1 MDVVQVQVILT
12 MKGSRQMRKL
22 MSLAIILI
30 SAPLSAQQSVNTA
43 PIPQISVAA
52 RAEVKVVPDR
62 ANIQIS
68 VQTRGETAAAAAT
81 ENARKQKAVID
92 ALRALGIDAKDI
104 STSGYNVYPEQRYEP
119 NKEPVIVGY
128 NVTNSV
134 SVELKSINMVG
145 PAIDAALAKG
155 ANMIN
160 SLLFY
165 ASNTEAAR
173 QEAIA
178 MAVRKARTDAD
189 AAARAAGGSI
199 TGMLEITVGSYYAP
213 PPRPIEMRV
222 KGAIAAQAAD
232 TPISAGDQTVAVDI
246 TTRWLF
252 SAK

>member
-1 MDVVQVQVILT
+1 
-12 MKGSRQMRKL
+12 MRKL
-22 MSLAIILI
+22 MSLAAILI
-30 SAPLSAQQSVNTA
+30 SAPLSAQQGVNTA
-43 PIPQISVAA
+43 TIPQISVAA

-68 VQTRGETAAAAAT
+68 VQTRGETAAAAAA
-81 ENARKQKAVID
+81 ENARKQKAVMD

-128 NVTNSV
+128 NVTNSL

-160 SLLFY
+160 SLQFY

-246 TTRWLF
+246 TTRWMF

>member
-1 MDVVQVQVILT
+1 MPT
-12 MKGSRQMRKL
+12 
-22 MSLAIILI
+22 
-30 SAPLSAQQSVNTA
+30 
-43 PIPQISVAA
+43 IPQISTTAH
-52 RAEVKVVPDR
+52 AEVKVAPDR

-92 ALRALGIDAKDI
+92 GLRALGIDAKDI
-104 STSGYNVYPEQRYEP
+104 STTGYNVYPEQRYEP

-128 NVTNSV
+128 NVTNTL
-134 SVELKSINMVG
+134 SVELKAINMVG

-155 ANMIN
+155 ANMIS
-160 SLLFY
+160 SLQFY

-178 MAVRKARTDAD
+178 MAVRKARADAD

-199 TGMLEITVGSYYAP
+199 IGVLDITVGSFYAP
-213 PPRPIEMRV
+213 IPRPMELKVR
-222 KGAIAAQAAD
+222 GAVAAQAAD
-232 TPISAGDQTVAVDI
+232 TPISAGDQTVGVDV

-252 SAK
+252 AAK

>member
-1 MDVVQVQVILT
+1 
-12 MKGSRQMRKL
+12 MRKL

-128 NVTNSV
+128 NVTNSL

-173 QEAIA
+173 QEAI
-178 MAVRKARTDAD
+178 RKARTDAD